1 MPKSAY
7 ADHMQ
12 VWSHLADQMESE
24 ALDLHHLQ
32 PYLTSLQEGLREARA
47 AKTRQLELRAAAQQA
62 TRDLEAAMAKANDA
76 ATRLHTGLL
85 GAYGTKSTTL
95 IAFGMRPHRSAKLA
109 PSDAETAAAVS
120 AALAD
125 AAEVRPGGGSVPQ
138 SGPEAAVLA
147 PAPLRGGG
155 RAPRPGRLS
164 TAGRGGVPPPE
175 RVIGPDGG
183 TVPQPG
189 AAAVPEAGTA
199 PPAAAEKGRRRAT
212 RRAKTLP

>member
-62 TRDLEAAMAKANDA
+62 TRDLEAAMEKANEA
-76 ATRLHTGLL
+76 AMRLHTGLL

-95 IAFGMRPHRSAKLA
+95 IAFGMRPHRSAKLPA
-109 PSDAETAAAVS
+109 SAAETAAAVS
-120 AALAD
+120 AVLAD
-125 AAEVRPGGGSVPQ
+125 AGEVRPG
-138 SGPEAAVLA
+138 
-147 PAPLRGGG
+147 
-155 RAPRPGRLS
+155 
-164 TAGRGGVPPPE
+164 
-175 RVIGPDGG
+175 GG

-189 AAAVPEAGTA
+189 PEAAAF
-199 PPAAAEKGRRRAT
+199 AAALGAEGGT
-212 RRAKTLP
+212 IPPPG